1 MKHQILKNSGKLL
14 RPLTFSLIFWNPL
27 RFMDLPQSPSPF
39 LPLFALMKFMSSLKV
54 SHFVFVASSVDGK
67 HGAPLLFIRLL
78 FGERWGEG
86 DTIDICSC
94 VFVFQFQV
102 VCNFASLVSIF
113 FFLSVIF
120 FIERIICKQF
130 SR

>member
-27 RFMDLPQSPSPF
+27 RFMDLPLPPSPF

-54 SHFVFVASSVDGK
+54 SHFVFVASSVDGE
-67 HGAPLLFIRLL
+67 HGR
-78 FGERWGEG
+78 
-86 DTIDICSC
+86 S
-94 VFVFQFQV
+94 FVVHSITFRGKKIQ
-102 VCNFASLVSIF
+102 SIF
-113 FFLSVIF
+113 AAVYLSFSFKLFVILLPLSVFFFICHF